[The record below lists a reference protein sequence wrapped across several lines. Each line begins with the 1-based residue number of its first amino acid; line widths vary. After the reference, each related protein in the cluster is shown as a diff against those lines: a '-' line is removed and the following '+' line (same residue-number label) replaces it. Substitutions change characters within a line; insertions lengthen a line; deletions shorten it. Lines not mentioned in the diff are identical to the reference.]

1 MEQQYDLCD
10 AAACNAAADCLSNQ
24 CTTNVCTS
32 CFNSAQ
38 DGGETDV
45 DCGGSICEKRCIV
58 GEECTAGGDCGTG
71 KCNLTL
77 TSAKASSAPPAPT
90 ASRTPCPRRPTWTAA
105 ELCAESTCFD
115 GQVRQR
121 HQRVPRAH
129 DVRHLRR
136 RGQGRDGDGCRL
148 LWPAVSQHR
157 PAVRAHQGVHGL
169 RRSSNCSVWKTNL
182 CWWGAWSGRIR
193 FSHGRRHAEST

>member
-1 MEQQYDLCD
+1 MTLAACQAACAAPDTKDANGRSLPSTASCALAWGCTSTASWGGGGVYVMEQPYDLCD
-10 AAACNAAADCLSNQ
+10 AAACNTAADCLSNQ
-24 CTTNVCTS
+24 CTSNVCTS

-105 ELCAESTCFD
+105 ARCAAS
-115 GQVRQR
+115 
-121 HQRVPRAH
+121 A
-129 DVRHLRR
+129 
-136 RGQGRDGDGCRL
+136 
-148 LWPAVSQHR
+148 
-157 PAVRAHQGVHGL
+157 
-169 RRSSNCSVWKTNL
+169 
-182 CWWGAWSGRIR
+182 
-193 FSHGRRHAEST
+193 